1 VLAAQMVGASQAVIV
16 AHHDVRGILGQA
28 AAERRRARLDRV
40 RVTVRT
46 AADRFVAGQASAV
59 ASGTVR
65 LARRA
70 SRRARSRPARSVA
83 GAAVSA
89 RLRVSRAKLIRAQIA
104 KPTMGSQSGDPV
116 ALLEQHRET
125 GLENTRHNHQD
136 QAIALPPAR
145 GLQRGVCPPVG
156 PDGAGSAGG
165 GTAGSLARSYQS
177 RFAAIRRQSSA
188 HLLTPDARQ
197 AHGPVAGTKSHCR
210 QDLSAAPRIRRSLC
224 PRELVRGRRL
234 SR

>member
-1 VLAAQMVGASQAVIV
+1 MADELE
-16 AHHDVRGILGQA
+16 HRRGPHRRPGLLDRWLGQVDGRGGCA
-28 AAERRRARLDRV
+28 HP
-40 RVTVRT
+40 
-46 AADRFVAGQASAV
+46 
-59 ASGTVR
+59 SGTVR
-65 LARRA
+65 LARSALRTFA
-70 SRRARSRPARSVA
+70 AELSQHTADSCGGTARVLPVPSP
-83 GAAVSA
+83 GPAVSA
-89 RLRVSRAKLIRAQIA
+89 RLRVSRAELIRAQSA
-104 KPTMGSQSGDPV
+104 KPTVGSQSGDPV

-145 GLQRGVCPPVG
+145 GLQRGACPPVG
-156 PDGAGSAGG
+156 RDGAGSAGG

-177 RFAAIRRQSSA
+177 RFAAIRRQPSA
-188 HLLTPDARQ
+188 HLLAPDARQ

-210 QDLSAAPRIRRSLC
+210 QDLSAVPRIRRSPC